1 MSPRYLPV
9 LVPVLALTVLSG
21 CKLLKKKKAPTP
33 DDDSSGSFTTST
45 SAGDFDAVN
54 KADLSRFGD
63 ERKISAE
70 LGFVRQLVSVRTA
83 PNEGGTAIGVI
94 DPDKPVSKHAERLGY
109 TLVTFDRPGATR
121 KWAGWIPNEAFS
133 STAPLPGAAGT
144 AAGTAAATAT
154 GTTVSTAPRPTT
166 TAGTVTT
173 PTTPSATATVAAASS
188 LPETGTCNLTLRA
201 SGFSG
206 SSSSCTFDEKV
217 RSGPATLTFP
227 CAGGTARATFSSH
240 TFTGVADRQRV
251 TISRVNTFDFK
262 GCNFRTTQSI
272 TGTPPNL
279 SYSYAEQILPG
290 QGSKC
295 AGMSTCT
302 ARASVS
308 ATP

>member
-1 MSPRYLPV
+1 MQPRYLPV
-9 LVPVLALTVLSG
+9 LVPFLALTVLSG
-21 CKLLKKKKAPTP
+21 CKLLKKKKTTRP
-33 DDDSSGSFTTST
+33 DDPDNSFTTST
-45 SAGDFDAVN
+45 SGDFDAVN

-63 ERKISAE
+63 ERKLFAE

-94 DPDKPVSKHAERLGY
+94 DPDKPVNKHAERLGY

-133 STAPLPGAAGT
+133 STAPLPGV
-144 AAGTAAATAT
+144 AGTAAATGTAA

-166 TAGTVTT
+166 TGNVTT
-173 PTTPSATATVAAASS
+173 PTTPSATTTAAATSN
-188 LPETGTCNLTLRA
+188 LPETGTCNLTLRT

-240 TFTGVADRQRV
+240 TFTGVADKQRV
-251 TISRVNTFDFK
+251 TISRVNTFDFQ

-279 SYSYAEQILPG
+279 SYSYAETLLPG

-295 AGMSTCT
+295 ASMKTCT